1 MSPEEY
7 ETIVSEIVADICRG
21 APELSGMTLGFGL
34 KNKLQGA
41 SCYKHQIDVSL
52 EGFPDTYLI
61 ECKRWDKKIGVQEIM
76 VLAAR
81 GTDIA
86 QLRQN
91 VKIHCSL
98 ATKIGAT
105 RGAVTL
111 AQYFGIEL
119 EIVRSAQEFGM
130 RIGKR
135 ISLGM
140 VDRVLAT
147 SSLSFTVIRD
157 GVVVSDGED

>member
-1 MSPEEY
+1 M
-7 ETIVSEIVADICRG
+7 
-21 APELSGMTLGFGL
+21 
-34 KNKLQGA
+34 
-41 SCYKHQIDVSL
+41 
-52 EGFPDTYLI
+52 
-61 ECKRWDKKIGVQEIM
+61 
-76 VLAAR
+76 
-81 GTDIA
+81 A
-86 QLRQN
+86 QLHSHN
-91 VKIHCSL
+91 ILC
-98 ATKIGAT
+98 
-105 RGAVTL
+105 
-111 AQYFGIEL
+111 IEL